1 MYIQLA
7 YTYIVHYAYNWVGVL
22 IEWLHFT
29 HAAVDRLYSASLFY
43 LGRAL
48 GDWVVHLV
56 ITWDT
61 EVHIRVC
68 YHACMHCI
76 HGLSMLPG
84 FIV

>member
-1 MYIQLA
+1 MHTIGLVFLLNG
-7 YTYIVHYAYNWVGVL
+7 YTL
-22 IEWLHFT
+22 
-29 HAAVDRLYSASLFY
+29 HAAVDRLYSASLFC

-48 GDWVVHLV
+48 GNWVVHLV